1 MISFDPTDR
10 APIFEQL
17 CRSVCRD
24 IASGLLREGDR
35 LPSARELAKQLQL
48 NPNTV
53 AKAYS
58 KLEADGIIYSL
69 QGKGC
74 FVAKHEG
81 KASERFTEAFRAAV
95 REALAAGAS
104 EEELIAMIREMSPE
118 KNKESKE

>member
-48 NPNTV
+48 NP
-53 AKAYS
+53 YS